1 MNIVC
6 AAVWRS
12 ISRQLSAVRWV
23 RSARQCHHDNCCK
36 SNLTY
41 ILICE
46 CDYNQQIEAVTHH
59 DTSLSSAVSEAR
71 SVGHSLTTPKCNT
84 ALVTCAGSVLK
95 LNWRPLCQTNHNF
108 LAVFFI
114 VFVVV
119 MFGVCSY
126 KIVLLFMVTSKTQT
140 ESKCHFCPVL
150 KKKPTF
156 CRTLFFKIPQI
167 LPSFWFYVSLFCV
180 K

>member
-1 MNIVC
+1 MTFFFQSTSAHSILGALAIMRYTNLRFTHLLTATLTHNECCLLSVQWCDTEASITSVTVTMNIVC

-23 RSARQCHHDNCCK
+23 RSARQCHYDNCCK

-41 ILICE
+41 ILIC
-46 CDYNQQIEAVTHH
+46 DYYQQIEAVTHH

-108 LAVFFI
+108 LAVF
-114 VFVVV
+114 
-119 MFGVCSY
+119 
-126 KIVLLFMVTSKTQT
+126 L
-140 ESKCHFCPVL
+140 
-150 KKKPTF
+150 
-156 CRTLFFKIPQI
+156 
-167 LPSFWFYVSLFCV
+167 
-180 K
+180 